1 MIKKVIS
8 HKVCHPEAP
17 ERLRPTGEGPPVTTT
32 NALRSIPPSVPK
44 LAASA
49 RQSCLSH
56 ADLLQYAWLL
66 LIKNYLG
73 ESKNYLG

>member
-32 NALRSIPPSVPK
+32 NEGLTYPTK
-44 LAASA
+44 
-49 RQSCLSH
+49 
-56 ADLLQYAWLL
+56 
-66 LIKNYLG
+66 G
-73 ESKNYLG
+73 ENPFSTLEREY